1 MKTKEIDDLRRAL
14 SRRLAEAA
22 AGIFP
27 AVVTA
32 VEAASRTCRVEAE
45 SGDYEGVRLFAVEDG
60 RLRGL
65 TVYPAVGSQ
74 VLVARIGGSN
84 DLLVVSTGEVD
95 AVEIT
100 RGDELSLR
108 IDADGV
114 SVAMGEARAAVTRD
128 KVEAAHIAGAVT
140 VDASGARMV
149 SASGMTLGVSAQG
162 VSMGGKNGG
171 LKKTLSD
178 LCEALSRLTVT
189 IGTGASGTPVNA
201 AEFAAINE
209 RLNEY
214 LL

>member
-1 MKTKEIDDLRRAL
+1 MNSKEFDNLRIKL
-14 SRRLAEAA
+14 TRRLDAA
-22 AGIFP
+22 ARGIFP
-27 AVVTA
+27 ARVTA
-32 VEAASRTCRVEAE
+32 VDPVARTCQVEAE
-45 SGDYEGVRLFAVEDG
+45 SGEYEGVRLFAVEDR

-65 TVYPAVGSQ
+65 TVYPTVGSQ

-100 RGDELSLR
+100 RGDELALR

-114 SVAMGEARAAVTRD
+114 SVAMGEARAVVTPDR
-128 KVEAAHIAGAVT
+128 VEAAHTGGMVT
-140 VDASGARMV
+140 ADASGVRLV
-149 SASGMTLGVSAQG
+149 NASGMTLGVSAEG

-178 LCEALSRLTVT
+178 LCGALSRLTVT

-209 RLNEY
+209 RLNDY
-214 LL
+214 LQ